1 MLKPCIEP
9 GCGEPSTS
17 SRCLEHGRQ
26 HRTTQVG
33 SSRERGYTTSW
44 NRLSLRARYLQP
56 FCSDCGATE
65 NLQADHKPSAWERK
79 AAGKAIRLEDVD
91 VVCPACNSRR
101 GSSRPG
107 SVRAAEAHGTST
119 VEGATELRGKAQS
132 QLLWPPNPRDEV
144 GGSRGDSRKHGGD
157 DEDHAPCRT
166 DSPAYR
172 ANYSE
177 RLAYPA
183 DEHEGAHDPHIPDS
197 ARYSRP
203 FPAANGHHEQQDWN
217 DLGDKSTF
225 LSREGVHPASVE
237 RLAP

>member
-1 MLKPCIEP
+1 MLKPCLEP
-9 GCGEPSTS
+9 GCGEPSPS
-17 SRCLEHGRQ
+17 SRSPEHQTQ
-26 HRTTQVG
+26 HRSARRG
-33 SSRERGYTTSW
+33 SARQRGYTTGW
-44 NRLSLRARYLQP
+44 DKLSLRARFLQP
-56 FCSDCGATE
+56 WCQDCGATE
-65 NLQADHKPSAWERK
+65 ILTCDHKPSAWKRK
-79 AAGKAIRLEDVD
+79 AEGKAIRLEDVS
-91 VVCPACNSRR
+91 VVCGPCNTRR
-101 GSSRPG
+101 GSSRPD
-107 SVRAAEAHGTST
+107 AQGTRT
-119 VEGATELRGKAQS
+119 VDDQAGPRGKAQS

-144 GGSRGDSRKHGGD
+144 GGSRDDSRKHGGD
-157 DEDHAPCRT
+157 DKDHAPYRT

-217 DLGDKSTF
+217 DLGHKSTF